1 MNDLYELITHL
12 KSCKDISSDSLK
24 IRSSDLDESILKKFN
39 IVYEKEAEAKTIDL
53 SAQSYKIYKN
63 KNDALSQRDSYK
75 ETDEIILINEKII
88 YDKDNLNI
96 YFFEN
101 IFYTKKL
108 KELFIKKNIISYDDE
123 LSEICILLSE
133 KMGKLEV
140 GYSKRNLK
148 FFDKNNKL
156 KELFRKIK
164 NKLKEKEYDSFF
176 RDNFIRIA
184 KDIKSKNDSFYLT
197 LIKLDKIYENSNR
210 EFELYKNEFS
220 FEKFQSDLI
229 EKKEKYIKN
238 LNENLTDFLSKIN
251 SLPIQFGVYIFLIFR
266 FKDEIIPLIGTIIL
280 IVTWSAFNINALK
293 IMKKSIMYTKIKFEE
308 TMKEISLKS
317 GIKEK
322 ILRKDTNEVLDRIN
336 EINNMIKKYRYIV
349 IIFTLVFIIFS
360 FYNIYIEVDLESI
373 YIEILGKIYNN
384 ELYIKIINK
393 INER

>member
-101 IFYTKKL
+101 IFYTKKF

-210 EFELYKNEFS
+210 EFELYKNELS
-220 FEKFQSDLI
+220 FEKFQSD
-229 EKKEKYIKN
+229 
-238 LNENLTDFLSKIN
+238 
-251 SLPIQFGVYIFLIFR
+251 
-266 FKDEIIPLIGTIIL
+266 
-280 IVTWSAFNINALK
+280 
-293 IMKKSIMYTKIKFEE
+293 
-308 TMKEISLKS
+308 
-317 GIKEK
+317 
-322 ILRKDTNEVLDRIN
+322 
-336 EINNMIKKYRYIV
+336 
-349 IIFTLVFIIFS
+349 
-360 FYNIYIEVDLESI
+360 
-373 YIEILGKIYNN
+373 
-384 ELYIKIINK
+384 
-393 INER
+393 